1 MKNFEELNYYEL
13 LEISFDASPFE
24 IKKAYKNALS
34 IYDEN
39 SLLTYSL
46 FVDAERKKILK
57 KIEDAYDTLIDKS
70 KRKSY
75 DAMLRVRSFVVDNH
89 DYKNHAHL
97 PDDNKRV
104 LPGHDK
110 DSYPTYNV
118 RRPIK
123 ISSPDVGDNS
133 GSHESSHPANA
144 RSFLTHKEKSAES
157 QNPRIFRKF
166 LRKLSRFCLLITV
179 ILVFVLIA
187 SSAVYT
193 SWDFPKK
200 IYFASFKG
208 VAHHEV
214 AKSEVLVQVPLVE
227 NSKED

>member
-46 FVDAERKKILK
+46 FVDAERKKILE

-75 DAMLRVRSFVVDNH
+75 DAMLRVRSFVVDNP

-133 GSHESSHPANA
+133 GSHESSH
-144 RSFLTHKEKSAES
+144 
-157 QNPRIFRKF
+157 
-166 LRKLSRFCLLITV
+166 
-179 ILVFVLIA
+179 
-187 SSAVYT
+187 
-193 SWDFPKK
+193 
-200 IYFASFKG
+200 
-208 VAHHEV
+208 
-214 AKSEVLVQVPLVE
+214 
-227 NSKED
+227 SKC